1 MPHTATDSRLDDY
14 WATYIEDG
22 RPQGSAIEETLVRA
36 FLPLTLQVVGRLRSR
51 YPSADPDELNSNAHW
66 GLLEAV
72 RTYDPA
78 KGKFEGWAVNT
89 IRNRVLDGQR
99 GSDWISKKRRTNVK
113 AVEAAKAALAQQG
126 IAFPTDTEIA
136 RAAHLSVDAVET
148 ANSDAVSSKVRSID
162 EFSDDDGTN
171 AADSTATLTGAPI
184 SASDVFSLFD
194 LDEGL
199 AAYFL
204 DAIRMLS
211 DRPKQM
217 LGMYLYGGHD
227 YKEIGQVFSIS
238 ESRVSQIFKT
248 TAGHLRTNMETL
260 ATAH

>member
-1 MPHTATDSRLDDY
+1 MLHTDSRLDDY
-14 WATYIEDG
+14 WDTYVDEG
-22 RPQGSAIEETLVRA
+22 RPHGSAVEEVLIRA
-36 FLPLTLQVVGRLRSR
+36 YLPLTLQVVGRLRSR
-51 YPSADPDELNSNAHW
+51 YPTADPDELNSNGHW

-72 RTYDPA
+72 RSFDPT

-89 IRNRVLDGQR
+89 IRNRVTDGQR
-99 GSDWISKKRRTNVK
+99 GSDWISKKRRANVK

-126 IAFPTDTEIA
+126 IPFPTDEEIA
-136 RAAHLSVDAVET
+136 REAHLSIDAVEV

-162 EFSDDDGTN
+162 EFSDDDGN
-171 AADSTATLTGAPI
+171 HAGDSTATLSGAAV

-199 AAYFL
+199 GAYFL
-204 DAIRMLS
+204 DAIRMLA

-238 ESRVSQIFKT
+238 ESRVSQIFKV
-248 TAGHLRTNMETL
+248 TAGHLRANMESL
-260 ATAH
+260 ASAH